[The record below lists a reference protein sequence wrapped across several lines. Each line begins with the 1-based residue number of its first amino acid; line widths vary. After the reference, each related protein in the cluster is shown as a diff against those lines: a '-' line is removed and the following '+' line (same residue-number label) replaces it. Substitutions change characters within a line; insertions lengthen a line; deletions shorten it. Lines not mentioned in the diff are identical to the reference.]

1 MNAKPLQYLKRAGLI
16 AGCAAGLLI
25 SGSALQVSTVSALN
39 ETETVLSLN
48 MTESENPFFAPS
60 TLPFQAPDFAAI
72 RLEHYKPAFLRG
84 MEEQLREIE
93 AIANNPEPPTFENTV
108 EAREHTGA
116 LLLRTSRVF
125 SNMTSANTN
134 PELQAIQ
141 SEIAPL
147 LAAHSD
153 NIQLNNQLF
162 ERVRTLMYSDIVN
175 ELDEESRHLLTRQYR
190 NHVRA
195 GANLSAEQQTRMREI
210 NARLSTLATQFS
222 ESVMNTTRERAVLIE
237 TREELDG
244 MSEGRIR
251 AAAEAAAARGHEGK
265 YLITLTNTIRQPVT
279 ASMTN
284 RETRRKVWEASAF
297 RGLGHDGHIDNRG
310 IILEIAALRAERAE
324 MLGFGNF
331 AEFQLEIEM
340 SGHPDAAYQF
350 MLDMLPAVKAN
361 TRAEADAIIA
371 LMRADGITDDLQ
383 PWDWEYYAERVR
395 ADQFNVDENEIRPYF
410 ELERVLQDGVFYVM
424 QRQYGVTFEERFDL
438 PVYHPDVR
446 VFTVFA
452 EDGSEIGLF
461 YADFFARD
469 GKRGGAWMSSYVVQ
483 NHLKNERPVVVN
495 VLNIPKAAEGE
506 PQFVSL
512 SNVVTLFHE
521 MGHGVH
527 GLFSDVRFP
536 SLAGTATPRDFVE
549 FPSTYEE
556 DWAIDPEVLRNYA
569 LHYETGEP
577 IPLDLLYRFLEA
589 RQFNQGF
596 DTFEYIAAALL
607 DLDWHT
613 LTSSEIPTDVEA
625 FERASLARHGVDWP
639 FVPPRYTSGTFNHVW
654 PGGYAASYYAYLW
667 SEVLAADAFE
677 YVQQNGGL
685 GSEIIRH
692 YKNTVLSSGGSRD
705 PMELYRDFRGQDPTV
720 DALLRRR
727 GLDPTPVN

>member
-1 MNAKPLQYLKRAGLI
+1 MNAKPLQFLKRASLI
-16 AGCAAGLLI
+16 AGCAAGMLI
-25 SGSALQVSTVSALN
+25 SGSAAQAGTAASETKTVQ
-39 ETETVLSLN
+39 TTN

-108 EAREHTGA
+108 EAREYTGA

-125 SNMTSANTN
+125 SNMSSANTS

-141 SEIAPL
+141 SEMAPL

-153 NIQLNNQLF
+153 NIQLNNRLF
-162 ERVRTLMYSDIVN
+162 ERVRTLMYSDSVD

-222 ESVMNTTRERAVLIE
+222 ESVLNTTRERAVLIE

-251 AAAEAAAARGHEGK
+251 AAAEAAADRGHEGK
-265 YLITLTNTIRQPVT
+265 YLITLTNTTRQPVT

-324 MLGFGNF
+324 MLGFSNF
-331 AEFQLEIEM
+331 AEFQLENEM
-340 SGHPDAAYQF
+340 AGHPDAAYQF

-371 LMRADGITDDLQ
+371 LMRADGIDDDLQ

-424 QRQYGVTFEERFDL
+424 ERQYGVTFEERFDL

-446 VFTVFA
+446 VFTVLD
-452 EDGSEIGLF
+452 EDGGEIGLF
-461 YADFFARD
+461 YGDFFARE

-483 NHLKNERPVVVN
+483 NHLKGDLPVVVN
-495 VLNIPKAAEGE
+495 VLNIAKAPEGE
-506 PQFVSL
+506 PQFVTL

-577 IPLDLLYRFLEA
+577 IPLDLLDRFLEA

-613 LTSSEIPTDVEA
+613 LTSQEIPTDVEA

-677 YVQQNGGL
+677 YVQQSGGL

-692 YKNTVLSSGGSRD
+692 YQNTVLSSGGSRD

>member
-1 MNAKPLQYLKRAGLI
+1 MNLSPVNSLLKGALLSCLTAGLF
-16 AGCAAGLLI
+16 AVP
-25 SGSALQVSTVSALN
+25 ALQAESAPLSSS
-39 ETETVLSLN
+39 ETTQP
-48 MTESENPFFAPS
+48 MQATDTDNPFFEPS
-60 TLPFQAPDFAAI
+60 SLPFQAPDFSAI

-84 MEEQLREIE
+84 MEEQIREIE

-116 LLLRTSRVF
+116 MLLRVSRVF
-125 SNMTSANTN
+125 SNMSSANTN

-141 SEIAPL
+141 TEMAPQ

-162 ERVRTLMYSDIVN
+162 ARVRTLMYSDAAN
-175 ELDEESRHLLTRQYR
+175 ELDEESRQLLTRQYR
-190 NHVRA
+190 AHVRA
-195 GANLSAEQQTRMREI
+195 GANLDEAGQARMREI
-210 NARLSTLATQFS
+210 NGRLSSLATQFS
-222 ESVMNTTRERAVLIE
+222 ENVLNTSRERAVLIE
-237 TREELDG
+237 TREELAGLSDA
-244 MSEGRIR
+244 RIR
-251 AAAEAAAARGHEGK
+251 AAAEAATARGHEGK
-265 YLITLTNTIRQPVT
+265 YLLSLTNTTRQPIT
-279 ASMTN
+279 ASLQN

-297 RGLGHDGHIDNRG
+297 RGLGHDGHIDNRP
-310 IILEIAALRAERAE
+310 IILEIAALRAERSE
-324 MLGFGNF
+324 LLGFNNF
-331 AEFQLEIEM
+331 AEFQLQNEM
-340 SGHPDAAYQF
+340 AGHPDAAYDI
-350 MLDMLPAVKAN
+350 MLNMLPAVKAN
-361 TRAEADAIIA
+361 TRAEADAITA
-371 LMRADGITDDLQ
+371 LMRADGITDELQ
-383 PWDWEYYAERVR
+383 PWDWEFYAERVR

-410 ELERVLQDGVFYVM
+410 ELERVLHDGVFYVM
-424 QRQYGVTFEERFDL
+424 EQQYGITFEERFDL

-452 EDGSEIGLF
+452 EDESEIGLF
-461 YADFFARD
+461 YGDFFARD

-483 NHLKNERPVVVN
+483 NRLKGELPVVVN
-495 VLNIPKAAEGE
+495 VLNIPKATEGE

-521 MGHGVH
+521 MGHGIH
-527 GLFSDVRFP
+527 GLFSNVRFP

-556 DWAIDPEVLRNYA
+556 DWAIQPEVLRNYA

-577 IPLDLLYRFLEA
+577 IPLDLLGRFLEA
-589 RQFNQGF
+589 RKFNQGF

-613 LTSSEIPTDVEA
+613 LSSSEIPTDAEA
-625 FERASLARHGVDWP
+625 FERESLARHSVDWS
-639 FVPPRYTSGTFNHVW
+639 FVPPRYTSGIFNHVW

-677 YVQQNGGL
+677 FVQQSGGL

-692 YKNTVLSSGGSRD
+692 YQRTVLSSGGSRD

>member
-1 MNAKPLQYLKRAGLI
+1 MNLSPVNSLLKGALLSCLTAGLF
-16 AGCAAGLLI
+16 AVP
-25 SGSALQVSTVSALN
+25 ALQAESTPLSSS
-39 ETETVLSLN
+39 ETTQT
-48 MTESENPFFAPS
+48 MQATDTENPFFAPS

-125 SNMTSANTN
+125 SNMSSANTS

-141 SEIAPL
+141 SEMAPL

-153 NIQLNNQLF
+153 NIQLNSRLF
-162 ERVRTLMYSDIVN
+162 ERVRTLMYSESVN

-222 ESVMNTTRERAVLIE
+222 ESVLNTTRERAVLIE

-297 RGLGHDGHIDNRG
+297 RGLGRDGHIDNRG

-324 MLGFGNF
+324 MLGFNNF
-331 AEFQLEIEM
+331 AEFQLENEM
-340 SGHPDAAYQF
+340 AGHPDAAYQF

-410 ELERVLQDGVFYVM
+410 ELERVLHDGVFYVM
-424 QRQYGVTFEERFDL
+424 ERQYGVTFEERFDL

-461 YADFFARD
+461 YGDFFARD

-483 NHLKNERPVVVN
+483 NHLNGELPVVVN
-495 VLNIPKAAEGE
+495 VLNIPKATEGE

-527 GLFSDVRFP
+527 GLFSNVRFP

-577 IPLDLLYRFLEA
+577 IPLDLLDRFLEA
-589 RQFNQGF
+589 QQFNQGF

-613 LTSSEIPTDVEA
+613 LTSSEIPNDVEA

-677 YVQQNGGL
+677 FVQQSGGL